1 MDKKLIRGD
10 KSVLYT
16 VDRINKTLLSK
27 AKKSL
32 YQKDK
37 IFYKYYFDLEN
48 KNALYESSDD
58 ISTPKKK
65 SSTIPFY
72 MHFVKQRKDIDKW
85 SALYSIKAPFELL
98 HADIANTRF
107 FSKSA
112 AHQKYCL
119 VAVDLFTSKT

>member
-58 ISTPKKK
+58 ILTPKKK

-72 MHFVKQRKDIDKW
+72 MPFVKQRKDIDKW

-98 HADIANTRF
+98 HADIANIRF